1 MDGPSAFAGGAPRS
15 WIESDAPPGKPST
28 FDCCA
33 NGGADHFLVEAQVG
47 HVNFTDEVLRRSDS
61 DWFWYLFLKPLA
73 TSLGLFGS
81 LMLSF
86 CRDVGSR
93 RCAGAVEEPIAGL
106 ANTRPALPGASK

>member
-1 MDGPSAFAGGAPRS
+1 LARTERDG
-15 WIESDAPPGKPST
+15 SDAGRAPGNAST

-47 HVNFTDEVLRRSDS
+47 HVNFTDEMLRRSDS
-61 DWFWYLFLKPLA
+61 DWFWYLFLNPLV

-106 ANTRPALPGASK
+106 ANTRPALPGTSK